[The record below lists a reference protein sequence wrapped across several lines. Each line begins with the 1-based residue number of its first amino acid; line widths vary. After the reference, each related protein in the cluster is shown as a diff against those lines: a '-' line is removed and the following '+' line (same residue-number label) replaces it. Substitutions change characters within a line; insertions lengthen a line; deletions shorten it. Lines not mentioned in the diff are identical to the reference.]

1 MLGAKPLRSGSA
13 GTTHTRNLGSRAGRA
28 LIWLACLGF
37 SVNLAAALL
46 LHLEASLDQPSLDS
60 RAGLPNYQGA
70 DWAKTHFR
78 EFAEL
83 VTVHHS
89 YVGWRRLPYRGET
102 IEIDDDG
109 IRRTYVD
116 PAARPTKTIAF
127 FGGSTM
133 WGSGSDDEHTIP
145 SAFAKT
151 HPQYRAINFS
161 ETAHTAHQ
169 NLNGLVQVLAG
180 GQESVLYGVG
190 GLLAVAEGAQ
200 GHCPEPVAV
209 APH

>member
-133 WGSGSDDEHTIP
+133 WGSGSDDDHIRLGRGG
-145 SAFAKT
+145 
-151 HPQYRAINFS
+151 HPGRDPRPAD
-161 ETAHTAHQ
+161 
-169 NLNGLVQVLAG
+169 G
-180 GQESVLYGVG
+180 GQGRRALVWSGEDVGVFVG
-190 GLLAVAEGAQ
+190 RSKS
-200 GHCPEPVAV
+200 
-209 APH
+209 